1 MKVHNIT
8 ITLGDNKD
16 KKFTLEQNDWEG
28 APDPICMSM
37 ITEESWGKVTVI
49 HIKKFVIVL
58 EKSLNE
64 YYSPDID
71 EDLLDEVFWS
81 EYERLVLKHC
91 KCFYYED
98 MSGEEYDAYKS
109 ADDADECAI
118 LEKAYARIKG

>member
-1 MKVHNIT
+1 MKVKNIT
-8 ITLGDNKD
+8 ITLADNKD
-16 KKFTLEQNDWEG
+16 KKFTLEQNDWEC
-28 APDPICMSM
+28 APDSICMSL
-37 ITEESWGKVTVI
+37 ITEESWRKVADE
-49 HIKKFVIVL
+49 L

-109 ADDADECAI
+109 ADYADKCAI
-118 LEKAYARIKG
+118 LEKAYARIKAEGND

>member
-1 MKVHNIT
+1 MKVNNIT
-8 ITLGDNKD
+8 ITLADNKD
-16 KKFTLEQNDWEG
+16 KKFTLEQNDWES
-28 APDPICMSM
+28 APDPICMSL
-37 ITEESWGKVTVI
+37 ITEESWRKVADE
-49 HIKKFVIVL
+49 L

-64 YYSPDID
+64 YYSPEID

-109 ADDADECAI
+109 ADDVDKRCSV
-118 LEKAYARIKG
+118 LEKVYARIKGEGND

>member
-1 MKVHNIT
+1 MKVNNIT
-8 ITLGDNKD
+8 ITLADNKD

-28 APDPICMSM
+28 APDPICMSL
-37 ITEESWGKVTVI
+37 ITEESWRKMADE
-49 HIKKFVIVL
+49 L

-98 MSGEEYDAYKS
+98 MSGEEYDAYNS
-109 ADDADECAI
+109 ADDADKRCSVF
-118 LEKAYARIKG
+118 EKAYERIKAEENG